1 MHRYTQPS
9 PHPISEHF
17 HHLQRNI
24 YPLSVTALSKPRPFN
39 YCCPIHPWP
48 PWKYPFS
55 SPKLTQNYFLSYRF
69 SLSFPYEW
77 FSHSVMSNC
86 GPMDCSLPGS
96 SAHGLFQ
103 ARILDSAAIFLSGF
117 IWMESC
123 TLWFPVTGFLH
134 NAFKVHSCCSTC
146 QNSIPSLSPESYV
159 SLDISIYL
167 ISYRCFKNNL
177 WNYQQI
183 SKWAWLKVPAICLS
197 NFEGEFL
204 FITEIIKLSL

>member
-24 YPLSVTALSKPRPFN
+24 YPLSITALSKPRPFN

-96 SAHGLFQ
+96 SAHGFSRQEYWTQLPFSSPGSFEWSP
-103 ARILDSAAIFLSGF
+103 ALG
-117 IWMESC
+117 
-123 TLWFPVTGFLH
+123 GFLWPASFTMLSRFTH
-134 NAFKVHSCCSTC
+134 AVARVRTPFLLCP
-146 QNSIPSLSPESYV
+146 QNHMSH
-159 SLDISIYL
+159 
-167 ISYRCFKNNL
+167 
-177 WNYQQI
+177 
-183 SKWAWLKVPAICLS
+183 
-197 NFEGEFL
+197 
-204 FITEIIKLSL
+204 